1 MAHIDDTADEMLAL
15 FRSGKDTAHIARIYK
30 IPEAKVS
37 FLIFVA
43 RSRALGKPAIY
54 HGRDR
59 QLKRVG
65 PKAAA

>member
-1 MAHIDDTADEMLAL
+1 MAHIDQTADEMLAL
-15 FRSGKDTAHIARIYK
+15 FRSGKDTAQIARIYK
-30 IPEAKVS
+30 IPESKVS

-43 RSRALGKPAIY
+43 RSRALEKPAIY

-59 QLKRVG
+59 SLKQIG